1 LRQRA
6 SNSATGKAFRVIVK
20 QRVGVFPASIRGA
33 LILHRGQQCSR
44 HVLQS
49 HHRPCGDS
57 RLGCLPC
64 FAEAPSEAEGE
75 AEGSKPARSAA
86 HQPVVPTPVCD
97 TNSRM
102 GSSSA
107 NPPRHDLVRAIGR
120 WSLVAL
126 VVNSI
131 IGSGVFGL
139 PSQVAS
145 FIGNY
150 SPYAVLAAGAG
161 MSVIIACFAEVAS
174 RFQEAG
180 GPYLYARVAFG
191 RLMGI
196 QTAWMLWLGQ
206 VSAPAANANLFV
218 IYLGEFFPHAKDPLP
233 RAIIL
238 TALVGL
244 LTLINIRGVRG
255 GAQVS
260 NLFTAAKLVPLF
272 AVIVLGLF
280 VLQHHHW
287 SIASAPIASPGTSQW
302 LKAMLL
308 LVFAYGGF
316 ETALAPMS
324 EAKNPRRD
332 APFALFTALALCT
345 VIYALIQW
353 VVIGV
358 LPDAAHS
365 QRPLADVARLAVGP
379 LGAALVAVG
388 ALISFYGYLSAKILA
403 MPRVPFALAEQGDFP
418 KAFATVHPRF
428 HTPYVSILVFAA
440 MVWALALIGDFKWNV
455 TLSAVA
461 RLLYYGVGCAA
472 LPVLRRKQPEGAS
485 AMFHLPAGNFFAV
498 LGVVLCMIL
507 VTPVDFGQ
515 SMILVATI
523 ALAFVNW
530 AAVLTGKT

>member
-1 LRQRA
+1 MTKAA
-6 SNSATGKAFRVIVK
+6 SPTPREG
-20 QRVGVFPASIRGA
+20 SIRG
-33 LILHRGQQCSR
+33 
-44 HVLQS
+44 
-49 HHRPCGDS
+49 
-57 RLGCLPC
+57 
-64 FAEAPSEAEGE
+64 
-75 AEGSKPARSAA
+75 KPRA
-86 HQPVVPTPVCD
+86 
-97 TNSRM
+97 
-102 GSSSA
+102 
-107 NPPRHDLVRAIGR
+107 DLVRAIGR

-139 PSQVAS
+139 PSAVAAL
-145 FIGNY
+145 IGNY

-161 MSVIIACFAEVAS
+161 MSVIIGCFAEVAS
-174 RFQEAG
+174 RFQQAG

-206 VSAPAANANLFV
+206 VAAPAANANLFV

-233 RAIIL
+233 RALIL

-244 LTLINIRGVRG
+244 LAFINVRGVRG
-255 GAQVS
+255 GTRIS

-272 AVIVLGLF
+272 AVIVFGLF
-280 VLQHHHW
+280 LLQRQHW
-287 SIASAPIASPGTSQW
+287 ALAVPARASPGTGQW

-332 APFALFTALALCT
+332 TPFALFIALVLCTAL
-345 VIYALIQW
+345 YALIQW
-353 VVIGV
+353 VVVGV
-358 LPDAAHS
+358 LPDAVHS
-365 QRPLADVARLAVGP
+365 QRPLADVARLAAGP
-379 LGAALVAVG
+379 IGAGLVAVG

-418 KAFATVHPRF
+418 QAFAAVHRRF

-440 MVWALALIGDFKWNV
+440 MIWALALVGDFKWNV

-472 LPVLRRKQPEGAS
+472 LPILRRKNPEGAS
-485 AMFHLPAGNFFAV
+485 AMFRLPAGDLFAAV
-498 LGVVLCMIL
+498 GVILCVIL
-507 VTPVDFGQ
+507 VTRVDFGQ
-515 SMILVATI
+515 SLILIATV

-530 AAVLTGKT
+530 MVVARRRSAS

>member
-1 LRQRA
+1 MEA
-6 SNSATGKAFRVIVK
+6 
-20 QRVGVFPASIRGA
+20 A
-33 LILHRGQQCSR
+33 L
-44 HVLQS
+44 
-49 HHRPCGDS
+49 D
-57 RLGCLPC
+57 
-64 FAEAPSEAEGE
+64 
-75 AEGSKPARSAA
+75 
-86 HQPVVPTPVCD
+86 
-97 TNSRM
+97 
-102 GSSSA
+102 
-107 NPPRHDLVRAIGR
+107 NPPRQELIRAIGR

-139 PSQVAS
+139 PSTVAGL
-145 FIGNY
+145 IGNL

-161 MSVIIACFAEVAS
+161 MSVIMGCFAEVAS
-174 RFQEAG
+174 RFQQAG

-191 RLMGI
+191 RLAGI

-206 VSAPAANANLFV
+206 VAAPAANANLFV
-218 IYLGEFFPHAKDPLP
+218 IYLAQFFPHAKDPLP
-233 RAIIL
+233 RALIL
-238 TALVGL
+238 TVLVGVL
-244 LTLINIRGVRG
+244 AIINVCGVRG
-255 GAQVS
+255 GTRVS

-272 AVIVLGLF
+272 AVIVMGLF
-280 VLQHHHW
+280 VLHSHHW
-287 SIASAPIASPGTSQW
+287 QMASASIASPNTSQW

-332 APFALFTALALCT
+332 APFALFTALLLCT
-345 VIYALIQW
+345 AIYALIQW

-358 LPDAAHS
+358 LPNAMHS
-365 QRPLADVARLAVGP
+365 ERPLADVARLAVGP
-379 LGAALVAVG
+379 VGAALVAVG

-418 KAFATVHPRF
+418 KAFAAVHRRF

-440 MVWALALIGDFKWNV
+440 MVWGLALFGDFKWNV

-472 LPVLRRKQPEGAS
+472 LPILRRKRPEGAE
-485 AMFHLPAGNFFAV
+485 AMFQLPAGNFLAV
-498 LGVVLCMIL
+498 LGVILCLIL
-507 VTPVDFGQ
+507 ATGVDRSQ
-515 SMILVATI
+515 SLILVATI

-530 AAVLTGKT
+530 VVIPRRSAS

>member
-1 LRQRA
+1 MD
-6 SNSATGKAFRVIVK
+6 SA
-20 QRVGVFPASIRGA
+20 PLS
-33 LILHRGQQCSR
+33 
-44 HVLQS
+44 
-49 HHRPCGDS
+49 
-57 RLGCLPC
+57 
-64 FAEAPSEAEGE
+64 
-75 AEGSKPARSAA
+75 
-86 HQPVVPTPVCD
+86 
-97 TNSRM
+97 
-102 GSSSA
+102 
-107 NPPRHDLVRAIGR
+107 PRHHLVRAIGR

-139 PSQVAS
+139 PSAVAGL
-145 FIGNY
+145 IGNY
-150 SPYAVLAAGAG
+150 SPYAVLAAGLG
-161 MSVIIACFAEVAS
+161 MGVIIACFAEVAS
-174 RFQEAG
+174 RFQQAG

-191 RLMGI
+191 RMMGI

-233 RAIIL
+233 RTLIL
-238 TALVGL
+238 TALVGV
-244 LTLINIRGVRG
+244 LTIINVRGVRA

-280 VLQHHHW
+280 VLARHHW
-287 SIASAPIASPGTSQW
+287 TIASTPISSPNPGQW

-332 APFALFTALALCT
+332 APFALFMALLLCT
-345 VIYALIQW
+345 AIYALIQW
-353 VVIGV
+353 VVVGV

-365 QRPLADVARLAVGP
+365 QRPLADVARLAVGSI
-379 LGAALVAVG
+379 GAALVAVG

-418 KAFATVHPRF
+418 KAFAAVHRRF
-428 HTPYVSILVFAA
+428 HTPYVSIFVFAA
-440 MVWALALIGDFKWNV
+440 MVWGLALFGDFKWNV

-472 LPVLRRKQPEGAS
+472 LPILRRKEPAGAG
-485 AMFHLPAGNFFAV
+485 AMFTLPAGNFFAV
-498 LGVVLCMIL
+498 VGVMLCVIL
-507 VTPVDFGQ
+507 VTRVDFGQ
-515 SMILVATI
+515 SLILVATV
-523 ALAFVNW
+523 ALALVNW
-530 AAVLTGKT
+530 AVVARRRDKQSSG

>member
-1 LRQRA
+1 METP
-6 SNSATGKAFRVIVK
+6 SPN
-20 QRVGVFPASIRGA
+20 PASHE
-33 LILHRGQQCSR
+33 LI
-44 HVLQS
+44 
-49 HHRPCGDS
+49 
-57 RLGCLPC
+57 
-64 FAEAPSEAEGE
+64 
-75 AEGSKPARSAA
+75 
-86 HQPVVPTPVCD
+86 
-97 TNSRM
+97 
-102 GSSSA
+102 
-107 NPPRHDLVRAIGR
+107 RAIGR

-131 IGSGVFGL
+131 LGSGVFGL
-139 PSQVAS
+139 PSTVAAL
-145 FIGNY
+145 IGNY

-161 MSVIIACFAEVAS
+161 MSVIMGCFAEVAS

-191 RLMGI
+191 RLTGI

-206 VSAPAANANLFV
+206 VAAPAANANLFV
-218 IYLGEFFPHAKDPLP
+218 IYLGEFFPNAKDPLP
-233 RAIIL
+233 RALIL
-238 TALVGL
+238 TVLVGF
-244 LTLINIRGVRG
+244 LTLINIRGVRAG
-255 GAQVS
+255 TQVS

-272 AVIVLGLF
+272 SVIVLGLF

-287 SIASAPIASPGTSQW
+287 NIATAPIASPSISQW

-332 APFALFTALALCT
+332 APFALFTALLVCT

-353 VVIGV
+353 VVVGV
-358 LPDAAHS
+358 LPDAIHS

-379 LGAALVAVG
+379 TGAALVAIG

-403 MPRVPFALAEQGDFP
+403 MPRVPFALAEQGDLP
-418 KAFATVHPRF
+418 KAFAAVHRRF

-440 MVWALALIGDFKWNV
+440 LVWGLALIGDFKWNV

-472 LPVLRRKQPEGAS
+472 LPILRRKQPEGAA
-485 AMFHLPAGNFFAV
+485 AMFRLPAGDFFAV
-498 LGVVLCMIL
+498 LGVILCAIL
-507 VTPVDFGQ
+507 ATRVDFGQ
-515 SMILVATI
+515 SLILIATI
-523 ALAFVNW
+523 ALALVNW
-530 AAVLTGKT
+530 AVVARGHAAD

>member
-1 LRQRA
+1 M
-6 SNSATGKAFRVIVK
+6 
-20 QRVGVFPASIRGA
+20 P
-33 LILHRGQQCSR
+33 
-44 HVLQS
+44 
-49 HHRPCGDS
+49 
-57 RLGCLPC
+57 
-64 FAEAPSEAEGE
+64 
-75 AEGSKPARSAA
+75 SAA
-86 HQPVVPTPVCD
+86 T
-97 TNSRM
+97 
-102 GSSSA
+102 
-107 NPPRHDLVRAIGR
+107 NPPRRDLIRAIGR

-139 PSQVAS
+139 PSTVAGL
-145 FIGNY
+145 IGNF
-150 SPYAVLAAGAG
+150 SPYAVLAAGVG

-174 RFQEAG
+174 RFQDAG
-180 GPYLYARVAFG
+180 GPYLYARAAFG

-206 VSAPAANANLFV
+206 GPAPAANANLFV

-238 TALVGL
+238 TVLVGL
-244 LTLINIRGVRG
+244 LTLINIRGVRA

-272 AVIVLGLF
+272 AAIILGLF

-287 SIASAPIASPGTSQW
+287 QVASASIASPGAGQW

-308 LVFAYGGF
+308 LAFAYGGW

-332 APFALFTALALCT
+332 APFALFVALAACT

-353 VVIGV
+353 VVVGV

-379 LGAALVAVG
+379 IGAALVAVG

-403 MPRVPFALAEQGDFP
+403 MPRVPFALAEQGDLP
-418 KAFATVHPRF
+418 KAFAAVHRRF

-440 MVWALALIGDFKWNV
+440 LVWGLALIGDFKWNV

-472 LPVLRRKQPEGAS
+472 LPILRRKQPEGAN
-485 AMFHLPAGNFFAV
+485 AMFHLPAGNFFSV
-498 LGVVLCMIL
+498 LGLILCVVL
-507 VTPVDFGQ
+507 VTRVDFGQ
-515 SMILVATI
+515 SMILIATAGL
-523 ALAFVNW
+523 ALLNW
-530 AAVLTGKT
+530 LLVRQEKSALR